1 MILNACDKLIP
12 WNKLLA
18 MLVKHWE
25 TGLPHFRA
33 LAFPQSKWDCHN
45 GWNISFATLFGGQ
58 FTLSTQLIKP
68 NYPVVLSHWRS
79 TTVSS
84 ETYPLHPTSPL
95 GEKLHY
101 GGVPP
106 IWLSLPSPP
115 HPTQHYHQRV
125 PFPQQKETLT
135 RLNFLAFKQAW
146 ITINPARHAF
156 LWLQECLRQVRERF
170 AEGLALSVLD
180 LSLAR
185 PQGEM
190 LIMLKGS

>member
-1 MILNACDKLIP
+1 MPRTSLFP
-12 WNKLLA
+12 WNRLLA

-25 TGLPHFRA
+25 IGLPHSWA
-33 LAFPQSKWDCHN
+33 LALPN
-45 GWNISFATLFGGQ
+45 GWNISFVTLYSGQ

-79 TTVSS
+79 ATVSS

-106 IWLSLPSPP
+106 IRLSLPP
-115 HPTQHYHQRV
+115 PTQHYHQRV
-125 PFPQQKETLT
+125 PFPQQIETLT

-180 LSLAR
+180 LSLAH